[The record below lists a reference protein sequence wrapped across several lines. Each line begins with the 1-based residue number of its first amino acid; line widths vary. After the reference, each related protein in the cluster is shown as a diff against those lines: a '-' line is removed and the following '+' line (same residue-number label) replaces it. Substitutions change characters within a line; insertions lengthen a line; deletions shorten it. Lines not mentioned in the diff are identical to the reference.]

1 MKEVIDLQS
10 YLTASGS
17 YPDRAK
23 SPEITPELLQ
33 NAKNLLK
40 KVNALLNDLDITKA
54 HVTSGFRPSAV
65 NASTKGAA
73 KKSHHTTMNAID
85 IADDKAQTLANKLMK
100 DAEDNKANSLLAKH
114 GLYMEHPQ
122 HTLGKNSGW
131 LHLQQIAPGS
141 KSLVFKLK
149 A

>member
-1 MKEVIDLQS
+1 MKEVIDIQS

-23 SPEITPELLQ
+23 NPEITPELLK
-33 NAKNLLK
+33 NAENLLK
-40 KVNALLNDLDITKA
+40 KVNALLNDLGITKA

-73 KKSHHTTMNAID
+73 KKSHHQKCLAID

-131 LHLQQIAPGS
+131 IHLQSIAPGS